1 MPSKSKPL
9 LLSYPD
15 DYGQRLDQLEAAA
28 KKARN
33 DNTPL
38 VATERHPYQVLA
50 DEHAALKA
58 EADAAADEA
67 GLRVVFDSIGRQL
80 MRKLKARH
88 PARDGEAG
96 DRVFGANMETMQDD
110 LVHAMLA
117 SPAKASCARD
127 QRQADQPCGEENP
140 CSRRQAFAEWADSL
154 GYGEWNVTA
163 VAATEHLIAV
173 ASDPKDLPPLPT
185 TSSD

>member
-9 LLSYPD
+9 FLSYPD
-15 DYGQRLDQLEAAA
+15 DYGQRLDQLEKAA
-28 KKARN
+28 KLARN
-33 DNTPL
+33 DNTPR
-38 VATERHPYQVLA
+38 VATERHPYDVLA
-50 DEHAALKA
+50 EEHAELKA
-58 EADAAADEA
+58 EAEAAADAA
-67 GLRVVFDSIGRQL
+67 GTMVVFDSIGRQL

-88 PARDGEAG
+88 PAREGEAS

-110 LVHAMLA
+110 LVHVMLV

-127 QRQADQPCGEENP
+127 QRQVDQPCGEENP
-140 CSRRQAFAEWADSL
+140 CSRRQAFVEWADSL

-163 VAATEHLIAV
+163 VSATEHLIAV

-185 TSSD
+185 TNSD